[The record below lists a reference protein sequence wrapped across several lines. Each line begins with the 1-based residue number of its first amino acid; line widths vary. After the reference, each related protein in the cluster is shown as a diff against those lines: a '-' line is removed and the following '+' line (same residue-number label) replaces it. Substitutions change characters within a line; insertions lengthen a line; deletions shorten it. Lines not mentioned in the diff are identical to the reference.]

1 MHKKLTITVAEDV
14 YAGLYRVAGRGRISE
29 FIESA
34 VRPHLFTADMEAGYR
49 EMALGEERE
58 REAREWIEGT
68 VGDVAN
74 EPR

>member
-14 YAGLYRVAGRGRISE
+14 YAGLYRVAGKGHISQ

-34 VRPHLFTADMEAGYR
+34 VRPHLFTADLEAGYR
-49 EMALGEERE
+49 AMAADEEAE

-68 VGDVAN
+68 MGDVSD